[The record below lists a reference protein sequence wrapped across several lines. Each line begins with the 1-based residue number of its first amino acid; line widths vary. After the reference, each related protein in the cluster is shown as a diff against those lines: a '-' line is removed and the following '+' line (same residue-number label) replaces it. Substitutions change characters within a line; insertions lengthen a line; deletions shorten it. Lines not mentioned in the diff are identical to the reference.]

1 MIEGDKSHT
10 SGWGWVWRIDLDRKV
25 QVFFFVM
32 VRNTLKWACLNMFY
46 SNYFLTMFSS
56 GLSPSVKWECWKL
69 PTRAPK
75 SPLPSRLGDS
85 QKWWSNSPGIGPTP
99 PTHPLPPTPNQPPPA
114 NFRAMIKGH
123 FGTLVSAP
131 WTSSFGSRLWQRG
144 SGRRKTVFTKLL
156 FAVQTS
162 NDIIA
167 GNGSGQPTPNPKST
181 PCQFWRSDKSSFWQ
195 SRVASLDPLVRLQAL
210 TGSGR
215 TKNLLYEQQ
224 KRMFYEAALKKLTTR
239 KSHFIS
245 IQG

>member
-56 GLSPSVKWECWKL
+56 GLSSSVEWECWKL

-75 SPLPSRLGDS
+75 SPLPPRLGDS

-131 WTSSFGSRLWQRG
+131 WTSSFGSRLCQRG
-144 SGRRKTVFTKLL
+144 SGRRKTCFTNNKKDCFLLDLFKQQVLQTKLKNW
-156 FAVQTS
+156 F
-162 NDIIA
+162 DIRRAFINERDA
-167 GNGSGQPTPNPKST
+167 WGT
-181 PCQFWRSDKSSFWQ
+181 
-195 SRVASLDPLVRLQAL
+195 VA
-210 TGSGR
+210 
-215 TKNLLYEQQ
+215 
-224 KRMFYEAALKKLTTR
+224 
-239 KSHFIS
+239 
-245 IQG
+245 